1 MIRVEKA
8 AVLGAGTMGAQIAA
22 HLANARIPTLLL
34 DIVPR
39 EEVSEARPLGRAT
52 EAHDAKSGTLPDGRA
67 SAPSRSDA
75 KTEDRNA
82 IARAGFEAARKAKPA
97 AFFTSE
103 LASLV
108 TVGNFD
114 DDLAKLKA
122 CDLIIEAVVENLE
135 IKRSLYEKIEQHR
148 RPGSVVA
155 SNTSGIPLKQLAEGR
170 SEDFRANFL
179 GMHFF
184 NPPRYMHLVELIRTE
199 WTKPEVSCSMFGF
212 LDERLGKGVVVAKDR
227 PNFIAN
233 RVGTFGALVTIRAML
248 DDGYSIEEIDK
259 ITGPAAGRP
268 KTATFRTFDLVG
280 LDVFAHVVKNLHEN
294 LPDDPDREMFV
305 MPDFIAGMIE
315 RKLLGNKTKA
325 GFYRK
330 QKGETDKREIWALD
344 PATLDYKPAEKVKLP
359 SLEMAKNIEDTAE
372 RIKTLAWSKDR
383 AGAFLWK
390 TLSRTLCYAADRIPE
405 IADTV
410 VEIDRAMQWGF
421 NWELGPFGVWDA
433 IGVEKSVAK
442 LEEEGRTV
450 PANVQKMLDAGA
462 KSFYKQENGQRFYFD
477 FPSAQYVPAAEPP
490 GTIILKSLKDRGTGV
505 PPLNH
510 AQDARATTAV
520 IKKNSGA
527 SLIDLGDGVACLE
540 FHSKMNSI
548 GGDTLEMLKSALNEV
563 EKNFVGLVVGN
574 QGQNFSVGANLMLM
588 LMEAQDEN
596 WEELD
601 LIGRYFQQ
609 SVMSLRYSPKPVVV
623 APFQMV
629 FGGGCEMVLHAD
641 RVRASA
647 ETYIGLVEVGVG
659 IIPAGCGTKEML
671 VRALD
676 SIPHDMKDADPFPFV
691 KRAFETIALAK
702 VATSAEEAR
711 GFGFLSADDT
721 VSMNRDRLI
730 ADAKKE
736 VLALAASGYVQP
748 QQRTDILA
756 LGNPALATLKLGV
769 HMMKRAGYISDH
781 DALIGE
787 KLARILTGGDLNHAT
802 QVSEQYLLDLERE
815 AFLSLIGTRKSQDR
829 IAHMLKTGKPLRN

>member
-34 DIVPR
+34 DIVPPD
-39 EEVSEARPLGRAT
+39 E
-52 EAHDAKSGTLPDGRA
+52 KSRA
-67 SAPSRSDA
+67 SATSKDGAANSEADTKPL
-75 KTEDRNA
+75 KKLPEQDRNR

-97 AFFTSE
+97 AFFTTD

-108 TVGNFD
+108 TVGNFE
-114 DDLAKLKA
+114 DDLAKLKD
-122 CDLIIEAVVENLE
+122 CDLIIEAVVENLD
-135 IKRSLYEKIEQHR
+135 IKRSLYEKVEQYR
-148 RPGSVVA
+148 RPGSVIA

-170 SEDFRANFL
+170 SEDFRAHFL

-233 RVGTFGALVTIRAML
+233 RIGTFGALVTIRAML
-248 DDGYSIEEIDK
+248 DDGYSIEEVDK

-294 LPDDPDREMFV
+294 LPDDPDREIFV
-305 MPDFIAGMIE
+305 MPDFITKMIE
-315 RKLLGNKTKA
+315 RGLLGNKTKA
-325 GFYRK
+325 GFYRR
-330 QKGETDKREIWALD
+330 QKGEGDKREIWAIDGL
-344 PATLDYKPAEKVKLP
+344 TLDYKPAQKVKLP
-359 SLEMAKNIEDTAE
+359 SLEMAKNIEATPE
-372 RIKTLAWSKDR
+372 RIKSLVWSKDR

-390 TLSRTLCYAADRIPE
+390 TISRTLCYTADRIPE

-421 NWELGPFGVWDA
+421 NWELGPFEVWDA

-442 LEEEGRTV
+442 LKEEGKSV

-477 FPSAQYVPAAEPP
+477 FPSSQYVPAADPP
-490 GTIILKSLKDRGTGV
+490 GTIILKALKDRSG
-505 PPLNH
+505 
-510 AQDARATTAV
+510 V

-548 GGDTLEMLKSALNEV
+548 GGDTLEMLKTALHEV

-676 SIPHDMKDADPFPFV
+676 SIPKDMKDADPFPFV

-711 GFGFLSADDT
+711 GFGFLSEDDT

-736 VLALAASGYVQP
+736 VLALAASGYVHP

-769 HMMKRAGYISDH
+769 HMMKKAGYISDH

-787 KLARILTGGDLNHAT
+787 KLARILTGGDLNHST
-802 QVSEQYLLDLERE
+802 RVSEQYLLDLERE

>member
-1 MIRVEKA
+1 MIPVKKA

-22 HLANARIPTLLL
+22 HLANAGIPTLLL

-39 EEVSEARPLGRAT
+39 DEPA
-52 EAHDAKSGTLPDGRA
+52 
-67 SAPSRSDA
+67 
-75 KTEDRNA
+75 DRNQ
-82 IARAGFEAARKAKPA
+82 ISRAGFEAARKAKPA
-97 AFFTSE
+97 AFFTSD

-108 TVGNFD
+108 TIGNFE
-114 DDLAKLKA
+114 DDLPKLKD

-135 IKRSLYEKIEQHR
+135 IKRALYEKVEQHR
-148 RPGSVVA
+148 RPGSVIA
-155 SNTSGIPLKQLAEGR
+155 SNTSGIPLHLLAEGR
-170 SEDFRANFL
+170 TEDFRAHFL

-199 WTKPEVSCSMFGF
+199 WTRPEVSCSMFGF

-233 RVGTFGALVTIRAML
+233 RIGTFGALVTMRTML
-248 DDGYSIEEIDK
+248 DDGYSIEEVDK
-259 ITGPAAGRP
+259 MTGPAAGRP

-294 LPDDPDREMFV
+294 LPDDPERDMFV
-305 MPDFIAGMIE
+305 MPEFVTKMIE
-315 RKLLGNKTKA
+315 RGLLGNKTRA
-325 GFYRK
+325 GFYQRK
-330 QKGETDKREIWALD
+330 KGEGDKREIWTLD
-344 PATLDYKPAEKVKLP
+344 TATLDYRAAQKVKLP
-359 SLEMAKNIEDTAE
+359 SLDMARNIEDTRE
-372 RIKTLAWSKDR
+372 RLKTLVWSKDR
-383 AGAFLWK
+383 VGAFLWK
-390 TLSRTLCYAADRIPE
+390 TISRTLCYAADRIPE

-410 VEIDRAMQWGF
+410 VEVDRAMRWGF
-421 NWELGPFGVWDA
+421 NWELGPFEVWDA
-433 IGVEKSVAK
+433 IGVEKSAAK
-442 LEEEGRTV
+442 LKEEGRDV
-450 PANVQKMLDAGA
+450 PANVQKLLNAGA
-462 KSFYKQENGQRFYFD
+462 KSFYKNENGQRFYFD
-477 FPSAQYVPAAEPP
+477 FPSEKYVPASDPP
-490 GTIILKSLKDRGTGV
+490 GTIILKSLKDRTG
-505 PPLNH
+505 
-510 AQDARATTAV
+510 V

-527 SLIDLGDGVACLE
+527 SLVDLGDGVACLE

-548 GGDTLEMLKSALNEV
+548 GGDTLEMLKIALNEV

-601 LIGRYFQQ
+601 MIGRLFQQ

-671 VRALD
+671 ARAMD
-676 SIPHDMKDADPFPFV
+676 SVPADVKDADPFPFV

-702 VATSAEEAR
+702 VATSGEEAR
-711 GFGFLSADDT
+711 GFGFLDEDDSI
-721 VSMNRDRLI
+721 SMNPDRLI

-769 HMMKRAGYISDH
+769 HLMKRAGYISDH
-781 DALIGE
+781 DGLIGE
-787 KLARILTGGDLNHAT
+787 KLARVLTGGDLNHAT
-802 QVSEQYLLDLERE
+802 RVSEQYLLDLERE
-815 AFLSLIGTRKSQDR
+815 AFLSLIGTRQTQER

>member
-1 MIRVEKA
+1 MLIQYYLAAMIQVKKA

-22 HLANARIPTLLL
+22 HLANAGVPTLLL
-34 DIVPR
+34 DIVPKD
-39 EEVSEARPLGRAT
+39 
-52 EAHDAKSGTLPDGRA
+52 DAG
-67 SAPSRSDA
+67 
-75 KTEDRNA
+75 DRNK
-82 IARAGFEAARKAKPA
+82 IARAGFEAAKKAKPA
-97 AFFTSE
+97 AFFTANR
-103 LASLV
+103 ASLV
-108 TVGNFD
+108 SIGNFE
-114 DDLAKLKA
+114 DDLPKLKD

-135 IKRSLYEKIEQHR
+135 IKRRLYEQLEQHR
-148 RPGSVVA
+148 RPGAVVA
-155 SNTSGIPLKQLAEGR
+155 SNTSGIPLAQLAEGR
-170 SEDFRANFL
+170 SEDFRAHFL

-199 WTKPEVSCSMFGF
+199 WTKGEVTCSMAGF

-233 RVGTFGALVTIRAML
+233 RIGTYGALVTMRAML
-248 DDGYSIEEIDK
+248 DDGYSIEEVDK

-294 LPDDPDREMFV
+294 LPDDPEREIFAMPEFV
-305 MPDFIAGMIE
+305 TKMIE
-315 RKLLGNKTKA
+315 RGLLGNKTKA
-325 GFYRK
+325 GFYQRK
-330 QKGETDKREIWALD
+330 EGDGDKREIWAID
-344 PATLDYKPAEKVKLP
+344 TATLDYRPSQKVKLP
-359 SLEMAKNIEDTAE
+359 SLDMAKNIEDTRE
-372 RIKTLAWSKDR
+372 RLRTLTWAKDR
-383 AGAFLWK
+383 VGQFLWK
-390 TLSRTLCYAADRIPE
+390 TISKTLTYTAERIPE

-410 VEIDRAMQWGF
+410 VEVDRAMRWGF
-421 NWELGPFGVWDA
+421 NWELGPFEVWDA

-442 LEEEGRTV
+442 LKEEGRAV
-450 PANVQKMLDAGA
+450 PANVQKLLDSGA
-462 KSFYKQENGQRFYFD
+462 QTFYKQENGQRFYFD
-477 FPSAQYVPAAEPP
+477 FASSKYVPLADPP
-490 GTIILKSLKDRGTGV
+490 GTIILKSLKDRSTGGSPV
-505 PPLNH
+505 SH

-527 SLIDLGDGVACLE
+527 SMIDLGDGVACVE

-548 GGDTLEMLKSALNEV
+548 GGDTLEMLRFAIAET
-563 EKNFVGLVVGN
+563 EKNFLGLVVGN
-574 QGQNFSVGANLMLM
+574 QGVNFSVGANLMLM

-596 WEELD
+596 WEELEM
-601 LIGRYFQQ
+601 IGRYFQS

-641 RVRASA
+641 RVRAAA

-671 VRALD
+671 VRAMD
-676 SIPHDMKDADPFPFV
+676 SIPDKMKDADPFPFV

-711 GFGFLSADDT
+711 DLGFLRAQDS
-721 VSMNRDRLI
+721 VSMNADRLI
-730 ADAKKE
+730 ADAKKQ
-736 VLALAASGYVQP
+736 VLALAASDYVQP

-756 LGNPALATLKLGV
+756 LGAPALATLKLGV
-769 HMMKRAGYISDH
+769 HLMKRAGYISDH

-802 QVSEQYLLDLERE
+802 RVSEQYLLDLERE
-815 AFLSLIGTRKSQDR
+815 AFLSLIGTRKTQDR
-829 IAHMLKTGKPLRN
+829 IGHMLKTGKPLRN

>member
-1 MIRVEKA
+1 MITVKKA

-22 HLANARIPTLLL
+22 HLANAGIPTVLL

-39 EEVSEARPLGRAT
+39 DNGALARPSGQVSEARPLGRASNT
-52 EAHDAKSGTLPDGRA
+52 EPL
-67 SAPSRSDA
+67 
-75 KTEDRNA
+75 DRNR
-82 IARAGFEAARKAKPA
+82 IARAGFEAAKKSRPA
-97 AFFTSE
+97 AFFTSD

-108 TVGNFD
+108 TIGNFE
-114 DDLAKLKA
+114 DDLSKLKD

-135 IKRSLYEKIEQHR
+135 IKRKLYEQVEQHR
-148 RPGSVVA
+148 RPGAVIA

-170 SEDFRANFL
+170 SEDFRAHFL

-212 LDERLGKGVVVAKDR
+212 LDQRLGKGVVVAKDR

-233 RVGTFGALVTIRAML
+233 RIGTFGALHAIHTML
-248 DDGYSIEEIDK
+248 EDGYSIEEVDK
-259 ITGPAAGRP
+259 ITGPAVGRP

-294 LPDDPDREMFV
+294 LPDDPEREMFV
-305 MPDFIAGMIE
+305 MPEFIAKMIE
-315 RKLLGNKTKA
+315 RGLLGNKTKA
-325 GFYRK
+325 GFYQK
-330 QKGETDKREIWALD
+330 QKSAGDKREIRALD
-344 PATLDYKPAEKVKLP
+344 PATLEYRPSEKVKLP
-359 SLEMAKNIEDTAE
+359 SLEMAKNIEDTRE

-383 AGAFLWK
+383 VGAFLWK
-390 TLSRTLCYAADRIPE
+390 TFARTLCYAADRIPE

-421 NWELGPFGVWDA
+421 NWELGPFEAWDA

-442 LEEEGRTV
+442 LKEEGASV
-450 PANVQKMLDAGA
+450 PANVQKLLDSGA
-462 KSFYKQENGQRFYFD
+462 TSFYKKHDSQQFYFD
-477 FPSAQYVPAAEPP
+477 FAAEQYLPLSDPP
-490 GTIILKSLKDRGTGV
+490 GTIVLKSLKDRTG
-505 PPLNH
+505 
-510 AQDARATTAV
+510 V

-527 SLIDLGDGVACLE
+527 SLIDLGDGVAGLE

-548 GGDTLEMLKSALNEV
+548 GGDTLEMLKVALNEV

-601 LIGRYFQQ
+601 MIGRLFQS

-676 SIPHDMKDADPFPFV
+676 SIPNDLKDAEPFPFV

-711 GFGFLSADDT
+711 GYGFLSEDDS
-721 VSMNRDRLI
+721 VSMNKDRLI

-736 VLALAASGYVQP
+736 VLALASSGYVQP

-756 LGNPALATLKLGV
+756 LGLPALATLKLGV

-787 KLARILTGGDLNHAT
+787 KLARILTGGDLNHET
-802 QVSEQYLLDLERE
+802 RVSEQYLLDLERE
-815 AFLSLIGTRKSQDR
+815 AFLSLIGTRQTQER
-829 IAHMLKTGKPLRN
+829 MAHMLKTGKPLRN

>member
-1 MIRVEKA
+1 MKTVKKA
-8 AVLGAGTMGAQIAA
+8 AVLGAGTMGSQIAA

-34 DIVPR
+34 DIAPR
-39 EEVSEARPLGRAT
+39 ELTADEQARGL
-52 EAHDAKSGTLPDGRA
+52 TLE
-67 SAPSRSDA
+67 SADV
-75 KTEDRNA
+75 RNR
-82 IARAGFEAARKAKPA
+82 IARGGLEAAKKAKPA
-97 AFFTSE
+97 AFFTSD

-108 TVGNFD
+108 TIGNFE
-114 DDLAKLKA
+114 DDLPKLQD

-135 IKRSLYEKIEQHR
+135 IKRSLYERVEQYR
-148 RPGSVVA
+148 RPGSVLA
-155 SNTSGIPLKQLAEGR
+155 SNTSGIPLRQLAAGR
-170 SEDFRANFL
+170 SEDCRVHFL

-233 RVGTFGALVTIRAML
+233 RIGTFGALVTMRTML
-248 DDGYSIEEIDK
+248 EDGYSIEEVDK

-294 LPDDPDREMFV
+294 LPDDPEREIFV
-305 MPDFIAGMIE
+305 MPEFVTKMIE
-315 RKLLGNKTKA
+315 KGLLGNKTKA
-325 GFYRK
+325 GFYQRK
-330 QKGETDKREIWALD
+330 KSDGDKPEIWTLD
-344 PATLDYKPAEKVKLP
+344 TTTLDYRPSQKVKLP
-359 SLEMAKNIEDTAE
+359 SLELAKNIEDTRE
-372 RIKTLAWSKDR
+372 RLKTLVWSKDR
-383 AGAFLWK
+383 VGAFLWK
-390 TLSRTLCYAADRIPE
+390 TLSRALCYAADRIPE

-410 VEIDRAMQWGF
+410 VEIDRAMRWGF
-421 NWELGPFGVWDA
+421 NWELGPFEVWDA

-442 LEEEGRTV
+442 LKEEGRNI
-450 PANVQKMLDAGA
+450 PPNVQSMIDAGV
-462 KSFYKQENGQRFYFD
+462 KSFYRKKDGQHFYYD
-477 FPSAQYVPAAEPP
+477 FASEEYRPLADPP
-490 GTIILKSLKDRGTGV
+490 GTINLKSLKDRT
-505 PPLNH
+505 
-510 AQDARATTAV
+510 DV

-527 SLIDLGDGVACLE
+527 SLIDLGDGVAGLE

-548 GGDTLEMLKSALNEV
+548 GGDTLEMLKVALNEV

-601 LIGRYFQQ
+601 MIGRFFQQ

-676 SIPHDMKDADPFPFV
+676 SIPADMKDADPFPFV

-702 VATSAEEAR
+702 VATSAEQAR
-711 GFGFLSADDT
+711 SFGFLRDEDSI
-721 VSMNRDRLI
+721 SMNPDRLI
-730 ADAKKE
+730 ADGKKE
-736 VLALAASGYVQP
+736 VLALAASGYVPP

-769 HMMKRAGYISDH
+769 HLMKRAGYISDH

-802 QVSEQYLLDLERE
+802 RVSEQYLLDLERE
-815 AFLSLIGTRKSQDR
+815 AFLSLIGTRKTQER